1 VEGYAFALRRS
12 VLAAMGWF
20 DERFEGAYC
29 EDSDFGLRARQAG
42 LRLGLVPGAVYHYGS
57 VTTRKTMDVDA
68 RSRQNAARLR
78 AKYGVG
84 RAGASVLIVRQGAR
98 GDLLMLALALR
109 SFVRTHPGLRVE
121 VRCAPECAYLFEGNP
136 DVALAAER
144 TAYAQT
150 FDLNRAYEDA
160 EESGVWKHPVE
171 HFCAALGVPVLRA
184 RYPLYL
190 SEGSRARATY
200 WLSRLAP
207 ARPRVGVG
215 LRSAARPMSS
225 WRETRWLALVRAC
238 PEVDFILL
246 DPERNPPFD
255 NEVGGRQ
262 AAPEL
267 FTAPNVLNLTGQTRD
282 LKEVGAVLERCQAC
296 VSVDTAI
303 LHVANAVGC
312 PVVGLFA
319 GLPPA
324 ARLPLAGEAV
334 GLAGSA
340 LCYPC
345 TYPARCPPGLAR
357 HCLDGIEPADV
368 IAALRQ
374 QWAGG

>member
-1 VEGYAFALRRS
+1 
-12 VLAAMGWF
+12 
-20 DERFEGAYC
+20 
-29 EDSDFGLRARQAG
+29 
-42 LRLGLVPGAVYHYGS
+42 
-57 VTTRKTMDVDA
+57 MDVDA

-84 RAGASVLIVRQGAR
+84 QAGASVLVVRQGAR

-121 VRCAPECAYLFEGNP
+121 VRCAPECAYILEGNP
-136 DVALAAER
+136 DVALASGR

-150 FDLNRAYEDA
+150 FDLSRAYEDA

-171 HFCAALGVPVLRA
+171 HFCAALGVPVLRE

-190 SEGSRARATY
+190 FEGHRARAAH
-200 WLSRLAP
+200 WLSRLDP

-215 LRSAARPMSS
+215 LRSVTRPMSS

-238 PEVDFILL
+238 PEINFILL
-246 DPERNPPFD
+246 DAERNPSVD
-255 NEVGGRQ
+255 NEVSEWGP
-262 AAPEL
+262 APEL
-267 FTAPNVLNLTGQTRD
+267 FTEPNVLNLTGQTRD
-282 LKEVGAVLERCQAC
+282 LKEVGAVLEQCQTC

-303 LHVANAVGC
+303 LHVAHAVGC

-340 LCYPC
+340 PCYPC
-345 TYPARCPPGLAR
+345 TYPTRCPPDRTR
-357 HCLDGIEPADV
+357 HCLDGIEPEEVAEV
-368 IAALRQ
+368 LQRKL
-374 QWAGG
+374 AGWLVG